1 MAQTPTTAYS
11 ASRLF
16 FGSSVALVVIGLSF
30 AIRGDIIG
38 ELRSQFQL
46 TNEQLGWIAG
56 AAFWGYVGSIFL
68 GGQLCDVF
76 GMGRLLTLAFV
87 THIAGIAL
95 TIFANGFWTLWAAT
109 LAMGIAGA
117 LIEAAINPL
126 IAALY
131 PRDKTQKLNV
141 LHSWFPWGI
150 VLGGLA
156 AYLMTRLQF
165 GWQAKMGLLLV
176 PTFLYGL
183 AYFGQKFPPTE
194 RVAQG
199 VSTASMYKEALK
211 PGFLILVFSMVLT
224 AATELGPN
232 QWIPS
237 ILTTTAHMPGIL
249 VLVWINALMGIGRM
263 AAGPVIHR
271 LSPVGLLVCAAAL
284 ATAGLLALS
293 LSSSAAAA
301 LAAATVFA
309 VGVCYFWPTM
319 LGLTSERYAAG
330 GALTLAIMG
339 GAGNLSV
346 ALVLPLMGRVYD
358 LRGPELALRYV
369 AALPAFL
376 TVLFTAMWIAERSRG
391 RSRNVEAAAGA
402 QTP

>member
-1 MAQTPTTAYS
+1 MAQGQMTAHS
-11 ASRLF
+11 RSRLF

-38 ELRSQFQL
+38 ELRSQFHL

-56 AAFWGYVGSIFL
+56 AAFWGYVGSIFV
-68 GGQLCDVF
+68 GGQLCDFF
-76 GMGRLLTLAFV
+76 GMGRLLAFAFV
-87 THIAGIAL
+87 VHLAGITL
-95 TIFANGFWTLWAAT
+95 TIFSNGFWMLWAAT
-109 LAMGIAGA
+109 LGVGIAGA

-131 PRDKTQKLNV
+131 PAEKTYKLNV

-150 VLGGLA
+150 VMGGLV
-156 AYLMTRLQF
+156 AYVMTRMHL
-165 GWQAKMGLLLV
+165 GWQAKMAVLLA
-176 PTFLYGL
+176 PTFLYG
-183 AYFGQKFPPTE
+183 ATYFGQQFPPTE
-194 RVAQG
+194 RVAHG
-199 VSTASMYKEALK
+199 VSTANMYREAMK
-211 PGFLILVFSMVLT
+211 PGFLILVFCMILT

-237 ILTTTAHMPGIL
+237 ILTTTARMPGIL
-249 VLVWINALMGIGRM
+249 VLVWINALMGTGRM

-271 LSPVGLLVCAAAL
+271 LSPVGLLICAAAL
-284 ATAGLLALS
+284 ATVGLIALS
-293 LSSSAAAA
+293 FSATAVSA

-309 VGVCYFWPTM
+309 LGVCYFWPTM
-319 LGLTSERYAAG
+319 LGLTSERFAAG

-346 ALVLPLMGRVYD
+346 ALVLPLMGRIYD
-358 LRGPELALRYV
+358 VHGPELALRYV

-376 TVLFTAMWIAERSRG
+376 TILFTAMWVMERSRT
-391 RSRNVEAAAGA
+391 RSRNLEAAAGVR
-402 QTP
+402 TP